1 MLGDLGWR
9 MRNGPENHT
18 VGWEEFDVA
27 SFPHLPVKSQETGAV
42 QVELSRRLDG
52 PEIRRG

>member
-9 MRNGPENHT
+9 VRNGPENHT
-18 VGWEEFDVA
+18 VGW
-27 SFPHLPVKSQETGAV
+27 VKIQEIGAV